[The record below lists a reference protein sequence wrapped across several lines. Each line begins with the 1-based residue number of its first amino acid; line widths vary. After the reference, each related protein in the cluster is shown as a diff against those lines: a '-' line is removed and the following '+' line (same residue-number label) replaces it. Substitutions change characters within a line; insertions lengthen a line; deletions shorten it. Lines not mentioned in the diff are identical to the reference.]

1 MASKSISRFVFVCLF
16 SSMSCAGF
24 CLCRAKPQ
32 ICLCSGK
39 SKFSLHRSVEVF
51 CTREKAAF
59 RWGLFRS
66 KPFPRRLHLRVCPRL
81 LPLLP
86 RITLTTLTIKT
97 QKKRKSLCIWWKKRQ
112 AIILCLSLVLGIL
125 NLFLTLGF
133 KRRNLF
139 PNGMSKQCVLF
150 CFVFLIWRWSMD
162 GILFRLGSPSIQL
175 SCTSHD

>member
-1 MASKSISRFVFVCLF
+1 MLRHSDVYRGYFLSNLWRRSLFQGSYLFVYSPQCHC
-16 SSMSCAGF
+16 SGF

-86 RITLTTLTIKT
+86 RITLTTLTTKI

-139 PNGMSKQCVLF
+139 PNGMS
-150 CFVFLIWRWSMD
+150 
-162 GILFRLGSPSIQL
+162 
-175 SCTSHD
+175 